1 MVRELALGD
10 SESRRTNGAFSTV
23 VPTARKHVDPFAPA
37 PVKNRCRAS
46 RFTPF
51 CDLRAGEVDA
61 EDKGIWMVETE
72 IPYLSTS
79 RVSRF
84 AQPCML
90 GIVRSSGIR
99 DSLPQASPTRIR
111 LLRHAEAAAV
121 RPAPVAWSGGR
132 SELGHGYG
140 YGLVACL
147 EPSRRPWLGAA
158 IWRREWMSDTPR
170 VAEDLIAA
178 RPGQKL
184 SILCL
189 DSWHSRRRT
198 SADDSVRNMTI
209 QPSLDHPSQF
219 PCEAFGSR
227 QGTMA
232 LEDHLKWIGTRANT
246 EVSA

>member
-1 MVRELALGD
+1 
-10 SESRRTNGAFSTV
+10 
-23 VPTARKHVDPFAPA
+23 
-37 PVKNRCRAS
+37 
-46 RFTPF
+46 
-51 CDLRAGEVDA
+51 
-61 EDKGIWMVETE
+61 MVEAE

-90 GIVRSSGIR
+90 GIVPRSSIP

-111 LLRHAEAAAV
+111 LPSHAEAAAV
-121 RPAPVAWSGGR
+121 RPAPAAWSGGR
-132 SELGHGYG
+132 AEIGRGYG

-147 EPSRRPWLGAA
+147 ESSRRPWPGAA

-170 VAEDLIAA
+170 VVEDLIAG
-178 RPGQKL
+178 RLGQKL

-189 DSWHSRRRT
+189 DSWQSRRRA
-198 SADDSVRNMTI
+198 SADDSVRNMPSQPPLD
-209 QPSLDHPSQF
+209 QPSDP
-219 PCEAFGSR
+219 PCAACVSR